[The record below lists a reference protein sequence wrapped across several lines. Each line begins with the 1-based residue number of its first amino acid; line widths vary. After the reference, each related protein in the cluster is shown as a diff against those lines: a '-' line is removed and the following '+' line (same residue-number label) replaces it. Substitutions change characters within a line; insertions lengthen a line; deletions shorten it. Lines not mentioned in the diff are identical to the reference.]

1 MASTARAVAV
11 GQGAPTTKAIV
22 VTSLG
27 TASVQDVMVPLVRD
41 DWVLVNVKA
50 VATNPTDWKHVSLGG
65 ADVGC
70 RVGCD
75 YAGVVEKVGKDVVK
89 FRVGDSIM
97 GWTHGS
103 NRANHESGAFAKLA
117 VAKAAVQ
124 TKIPTGMSYEDA
136 ASLGTAIMTVGQ
148 GMYKRLKLPLPSV
161 PTAKPFP
168 ILIYGGSTATG
179 MVGIQFAKLSGL
191 QVITT
196 CSPHNFELLKSFGAD
211 AVFDYKSETCAA
223 DIKELTQNR
232 LLHSWDCTGD
242 GASICAAAM
251 SDAEAGVYGTIM
263 PADYEIIPK
272 INPKVKGQ
280 PFMRGYDTQGENYL
294 WFGQIPVTPD
304 LDEMR
309 YYQYFLELTQPL
321 LESGAIKPPHTL
333 VNKTGCGLEGVL
345 KGLDEMEA
353 GNISGAKLVYTI

>member
-1 MASTARAVAV
+1 
-11 GQGAPTTKAIV
+11 
-22 VTSLG
+22 
-27 TASVQDVMVPLVRD
+27 
-41 DWVLVNVKA
+41 
-50 VATNPTDWKHVSLGG
+50 
-65 ADVGC
+65 
-70 RVGCD
+70 
-75 YAGVVEKVGKDVVK
+75 
-89 FRVGDSIM
+89 
-97 GWTHGS
+97 
-103 NRANHESGAFAKLA
+103 
-117 VAKAAVQ
+117 
-124 TKIPTGMSYEDA
+124 
-136 ASLGTAIMTVGQ
+136 
-148 GMYKRLKLPLPSV
+148 MYKRLKLPLPSA

-280 PFMRGYDTQGENYL
+280 VSSLSLFFP
-294 WFGQIPVTPD
+294 QIRARWYSKDIEWNMFREPKDHFKGVNTD
-304 LDEMR
+304 SR
-309 YYQYFLELTQPL
+309 IVNSPL
-321 LESGAIKPPHTL
+321 
-333 VNKTGCGLEGVL
+333 C
-345 KGLDEMEA
+345 A
-353 GNISGAKLVYTI
+353 GTTRRVRIISGSGRYL